1 MLEVSFEEWL
11 VDAARDFGG
20 VVSALSFEE
29 AGLATIQH
37 GVVLRFRD
45 GSELQ
50 VPIVLSRASRGGD
63 EEVE

>member
-11 VDAARDFGG
+11 VDAARDFRG
-20 VVSALSFEE
+20 VVSARTFEE
-29 AGLATIQH
+29 TGCLAAGE

-50 VPIVLSRASRGGD
+50 VSIVLSRISRGGD